1 MTKDEDDHARRR
13 GGRQARVPKHGQIQN
28 PSVHTFYCYT
38 DLTVALTLAP
48 SDHHS
53 GLSLIYMA
61 RVPCRSVH
69 HSYPPQIQRNAPCP
83 PVTPT
88 NKTILDGQRSPRG
101 GVIPCDNI
109 YYQNRAANKT
119 SKRGRNSHCEAVARG
134 SPTLS
139 P

>member
-13 GGRQARVPKHGQIQN
+13 GGRQDSRVPKHGQIQN
-28 PSVHTFYCYT
+28 PSVLTFYCYT

-69 HSYPPQIQRNAPCP
+69 HSYPPQNSAKRAMPARDADQQDNPRWP
-83 PVTPT
+83 
-88 NKTILDGQRSPRG
+88 KESEGRS
-101 GVIPCDNI
+101 N
-109 YYQNRAANKT
+109 
-119 SKRGRNSHCEAVARG
+119 
-134 SPTLS
+134 TL
-139 P
+139 